1 MVKPANR
8 IQWNGKWQKSN
19 RFRFLSQHYQEI
31 RQCTGEKED
40 VSSGIRPQFR
50 SVVNPDSAISSPPV
64 QRSRTGQ
71 QNGKA
76 SRHCQTTSN
85 RTQQG
90 YMMTAGKRTPYKHG
104 AETRVNGQ
112 GRTKVPARVC
122 TSSRAAKGPG
132 SRTNPESTRIKQGN
146 ERF

>member
-50 SVVNPDSAISSPPV
+50 SVVIPI
-64 QRSRTGQ
+64 Q
-71 QNGKA
+71 QFLPHRFRDPAPGSK
-76 SRHCQTTSN
+76 
-85 RTQQG
+85 
-90 YMMTAGKRTPYKHG
+90 TAKQADIAKQHRIAPERLYDDRRKRTPYKHG

-112 GRTKVPARVC
+112 GRTKIPARVC